1 MTTDDGVMDDPHT
14 RLLSSGEPLN
24 LSQVTRIAMRAMQ
37 HDFVPFQS
45 VFTGKE
51 DGTCQCGELRISPL
65 HPNEVA
71 ELIHVRRRKL
81 RVESPLTQ
89 DVTFVVLVEYEFD
102 KDQYGGTH
110 NVVGKVLTE
119 QGWREF
125 QPYETLGP
133 DLPYISGLD
142 MVTQARQQEAMEM
155 MADKLSAI
163 LCSDSSA
170 SDIQDESH
178 GSQDGNDGPH
188 NVVSHDPP
196 VPTQGPDQTPGTT
209 PADNTNNQ
217 GKDTANG

>member
-1 MTTDDGVMDDPHT
+1 MPPSDDGVMDDPHV
-14 RLLSSGEPLN
+14 RLLSSGEPIN
-24 LSQVTRIAMRAMQ
+24 LDQVTRIAMRIMQ
-37 HDFVPFQS
+37 HDFVPYRS

-65 HPNEVA
+65 HPNETPQMVH
-71 ELIHVRRRKL
+71 LKRRKL
-81 RVESPLTQ
+81 RVESPLTR

-110 NVVGKVLTE
+110 NVVGRVLTE

-125 QPYETLGP
+125 QPYEVLGP

-142 MVTQARQQEAMEM
+142 MVTQARQEQVLEAWT
-155 MADKLSAI
+155 DKLIDLLA
-163 LCSDSSA
+163 A

-178 GSQDGNDGPH
+178 SSQDGHDGPDDI
-188 NVVSHDPP
+188 VSHDPP
-196 VPTQGPDQTPGTT
+196 VPTQGPDQTPEAT
-209 PADNTNNQ
+209 PADTTNNQ